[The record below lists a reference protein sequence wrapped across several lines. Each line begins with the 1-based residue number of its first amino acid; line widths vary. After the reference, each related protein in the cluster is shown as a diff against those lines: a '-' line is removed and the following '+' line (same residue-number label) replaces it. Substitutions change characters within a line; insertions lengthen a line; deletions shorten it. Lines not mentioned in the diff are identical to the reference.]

1 MDNSP
6 NLTRRQFVTVIGAAI
21 STLIGAAVGLPAIG
35 YLLSPALEKQEGESW
50 ILLGPLDNYPL
61 NQPTLFT
68 FTRTKKH
75 GWEKTTTSYGVYV
88 LRTSP
93 TEVRVFSNVC
103 THLSCRV
110 TWKEEVQEYIC
121 PCHDGHFAIDGSI
134 ISGPQPRSLDEYETK
149 IEDGNL
155 FIFLKEA

>member
-1 MDNSP
+1 MPDSP
-6 NLTRRQFVTVIGAAI
+6 HMTRRQFVTVIGAAI
-21 STLIGAAVGLPAIG
+21 STFIGAVVGLPAIA
-35 YLLSPALEKQEGESW
+35 YLLSPALEKQTGESW
-50 ILLGPLDNYPL
+50 IPLGPLEKYPL

-75 GWEKTTTSYGVYV
+75 GWEKTVNSYGVFV
-88 LRTSP
+88 LRTSE
-93 TEVRVFSNVC
+93 TQVRVFSNVC

-110 TWKEEVQEYIC
+110 TWKADLQEYIC

-134 ISGPQPRSLDEYETK
+134 ISGPQPRPLDEYETK

-155 FIFLKEA
+155 FILLKEA